1 MTIVFPSVSS
11 PRKALVPMVL
21 EAHMISMAYRVI
33 PQKGHLFSVEMTN
46 LTGKCSLIPGFRD
59 ISEADA
65 WIVQTKRMLHELD
78 PRDRVVART
87 ADEG

>member
-1 MTIVFPSVSS
+1 
-11 PRKALVPMVL
+11 
-21 EAHMISMAYRVI
+21 
-33 PQKGHLFSVEMTN
+33 MTN